1 MLRELLPLFRST
13 FSYATPTPPPFF
25 SMKHVNECVPSAI
38 SWEPRT
44 PPQPG
49 GLLRVTVVSLL
60 DSTMSRPQ
68 RDLSHVAFLGIPP
81 TLAASNSGL
90 SMPLSSASAA
100 SRSPPRIAEASLSHG
115 GGGAAAAG
123 AAAAG
128 AGARRATMGWAA
140 EGGPLLRRVEDVQPM
155 KDTV

>member
-68 RDLSHVAFLGIPP
+68 RDLSHVAFLGEATIASL
-81 TLAASNSGL
+81 LAAFHKRAHSNSTSRFNVSAL
-90 SMPLSSASAA
+90 SCALHIASTSS
-100 SRSPPRIAEASLSHG
+100 
-115 GGGAAAAG
+115 
-123 AAAAG
+123 
-128 AGARRATMGWAA
+128 
-140 EGGPLLRRVEDVQPM
+140 
-155 KDTV
+155 